1 MTVRQISVFLENRPS
16 SLLEFTKLLE
26 ENAIDLRAMSLAEA
40 EDFGI
45 VRIIVDDSYKTIQ
58 VLKDAGYVCNM
69 TKVLA
74 VEVEDKPGA
83 LVKVLTALGDNKVNL
98 DYTYAFLSS
107 KKGSAFMIMRVGD
120 NEAAV
125 RALFENGIRTVCQDD
140 LGALF
145 S

>member
-58 VLKDAGYVCNM
+58 VLKEAGYVCNM

-107 KKGSAFMIMRVGD
+107 KKGSAFMIMRVED

-125 RALFENGIRTVCQDD
+125 RALSENGIRTVCQDD

>member
-1 MTVRQISVFLENRPS
+1 MTVRQISVFLENRPAA
-16 SLLEFTKLLE
+16 LLEFTKLLE
-26 ENAIDLRAMSLAEA
+26 ENSIDLRALSLAEA

-45 VRIIVDDSYKTIQ
+45 VRIIVDDSYKTMQ

-83 LVKVLTALGDNKVNL
+83 LVKVLNALGDNGVNL
-98 DYTYAFLSS
+98 EYTYAFLSS
-107 KKGSAFMIMRVGD
+107 KKGSAFMIMRVAD
-120 NEAAV
+120 NDAAV
-125 RALFENGIRTVCQDD
+125 KALSAAGIMTVCQDD

-145 S
+145 Q